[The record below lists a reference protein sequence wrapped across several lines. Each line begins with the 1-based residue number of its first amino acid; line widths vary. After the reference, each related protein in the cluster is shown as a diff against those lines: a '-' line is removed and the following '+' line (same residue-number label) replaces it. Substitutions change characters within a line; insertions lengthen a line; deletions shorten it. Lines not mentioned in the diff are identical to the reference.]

1 MKAAHANTI
10 RPEEEDLVNTE
21 MGKDRPQ
28 SNKLTDGTLASKICG
43 VLTKHLSFLNTLE
56 SVTFNKTIQQ
66 IMEQNIK
73 ETDFAQEIDNQL
85 PTWIRMQ
92 KRVKS
97 FNAQTSQE
105 LEKKINDFLGYLGDQ
120 DKSAY
125 GLHFLPTTQT
135 GNYTAFLE
143 YEF

>member
-1 MKAAHANTI
+1 
-10 RPEEEDLVNTE
+10 

-28 SNKLTDGTLASKICG
+28 SNKLTGGSLASKIYG
-43 VLTKHLSFLNTLE
+43 AITKHLGFLNTIE
-56 SVTFNKTIQQ
+56 SITFNKTIQT

-73 ETDFAQEIDNQL
+73 ETDFNQEEMANMVS
-85 PTWIRMQ
+85 PSWVRMQ

-97 FNAQTSQE
+97 FSAQSHTE
-105 LEKKINDFLGYLGDQ
+105 LEKKINDFLGYLAEQ

-125 GLHFLPTTQT
+125 NIHFLPLQQYTQDRSF
-135 GNYTAFLE
+135 TAFLE